1 MSGTTTL
8 GDLLYSDSLKVRI
21 PESDWVA
28 LVVAIAEGR
37 MAGMQA
43 LYERS
48 GSLVFWLALR
58 ITGDPTA
65 AEAVLLNVFQD
76 IWTRARDY
84 DASSGSVLGWVMI
97 LTRSHSLE
105 MVSSSDLTKSEV
117 LQPPYWGLSN
127 IEARIRSGLSKLRFA
142 LTGEGTP

>member
-1 MSGTTTL
+1 MSESTTL

-21 PESDWVA
+21 PESDWIA
-28 LVVAIAEGR
+28 LVKAIAEGR

-58 ITGDPTA
+58 ITRDPAA

-76 IWTRARDY
+76 IWTRAKDY
-84 DASSGSVLGWVMI
+84 DATSGSVLGWVMI
-97 LTRSHSLE
+97 LTRSHSME
-105 MVSSSDLTKSEV
+105 MVSSSDSTKFEV
-117 LQPPYWGLSN
+117 EQSPYWGLSN
-127 IEARIRSGLSKLRFA
+127 IETRIRSGLSKLRFA
-142 LTGEGTP
+142 LTGEENP